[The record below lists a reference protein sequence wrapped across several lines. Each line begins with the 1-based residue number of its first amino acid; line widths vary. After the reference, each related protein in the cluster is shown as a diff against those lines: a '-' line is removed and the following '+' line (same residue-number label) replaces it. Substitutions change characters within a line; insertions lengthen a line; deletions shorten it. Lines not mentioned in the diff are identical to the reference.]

1 MTTKRLFL
9 LATRA
14 FKGFGDDNCSQLSA
28 ALAYRVIFAIVPLT
42 MFVASVF
49 GLLAGTDEVQ
59 ERISDE
65 LVESLDVQAANVTV
79 ELTDDGRDRIQS
91 IYGNQA
97 VAEVEQEL
105 AALSS
110 TQEEDLA
117 EAIEAGEMV
126 GVGGYSLTSEDVDVM
141 ADNLVA
147 ETIRG
152 AISASGPVSVITFI
166 VLAYSATAMF
176 GAIRRS
182 LNFIWDVPVRRAFVR
197 GKVVDLMLLLSS
209 IGLLLVFLL
218 SIALTATLRALGEE
232 RGGWDGA
239 LFSNGISF
247 LLPWFVTFLF
257 CLLAYRY
264 GPRVQNR
271 VGDVWLGA
279 ALAAT
284 GLEILKFGYGIYV
297 ANFSSFDAFYGALA
311 GVLLFLLLVYFAG
324 YVFFFGAEVAAEY
337 PGVRRGDY
345 DEAASDEPSRPLRE
359 VVVDFAKSFLINR
372 PPDAS

>member
-126 GVGGYSLTSEDVDVM
+126 GVGGFSLTSEDVDVL

-218 SIALTATLRALGEE
+218 SIALTATFRALGEE

-247 LLPWFVTFLF
+247 LLPWFITFLF

-337 PGVRRGDY
+337 PGVRQGDY
-345 DEAASDEPSRPLRE
+345 DEAASDEPSRPLRD